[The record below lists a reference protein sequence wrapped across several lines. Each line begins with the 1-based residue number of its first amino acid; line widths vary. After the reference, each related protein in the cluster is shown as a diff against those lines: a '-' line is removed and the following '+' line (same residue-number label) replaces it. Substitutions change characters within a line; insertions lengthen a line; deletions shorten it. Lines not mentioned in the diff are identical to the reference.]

1 MTTAPISSACP
12 TCGTITKSGR
22 MSCCGRGGSWFG
34 DCGSAGNANVGH
46 TWSEGIRACKV
57 RQFQTVVRQQL
68 RDPRPTMHGSRP
80 TSHEIQTAALP
91 NAYDADTTTSE
102 AIAMASAMN
111 THDSSNMSTP
121 TPILYRA
128 NPTITKATQS
138 ASTDMSMSTSSHAS
152 PSVSITVQEYE
163 KLFHIFT
170 YINLILIIVCLD

>member
-1 MTTAPISSACP
+1 MVTTAPISSACP

-68 RDPRPTMHGSRP
+68 RDPRPTMHGWRT
-80 TSHEIQTAALP
+80 TSHGIQTAALP
-91 NAYDADTTTSE
+91 NAYDTDTATSK

-111 THDSSNMSTP
+111 THDSANMSTP
-121 TPILYRA
+121 TPILYHA
-128 NPTITKATQS
+128 NPTIIKATQS
-138 ASTDMSMSTSSHAS
+138 ASTDMSMSTSSHTSLSSSIRAQNNQNL
-152 PSVSITVQEYE
+152 VSMITHMSTV
-163 KLFHIFT
+163 
-170 YINLILIIVCLD
+170 LIIFCS